1 MTRNCRNVTGFV
13 VAAVLFILA
22 GQVLASLEDWN
33 AEITAANPL
42 NWYRFDEPP
51 LSTDPNVP
59 SDPNCYD
66 YGSDGLNG
74 VYSNVALAQDGVLG
88 AETAALFTRTALSII
103 TFSDATPIEGD
114 WTVEYIVNK
123 RQWWTAAL
131 HDDTFTS
138 IRMEGY
144 NTWDV
149 GFTFYNKGYLP
160 EYGQDY
166 TFHVV
171 EFQSAQPPIGK
182 WIHLV
187 FRSNEKGTQ
196 VFINGML
203 VGTSRDKIA
212 FPRAHIGQGSRV
224 GTDPLGAT
232 LDEVVVFDRALTD
245 EEIARHAFAGLPDLI
260 PDGFERYTDSTELAS
275 LWTSDATLTLETSEV
290 HKGSKSMK
298 AQFATS
304 GSIEKP
310 LARKDDYTGN
320 YGHEIS
326 IQLKGDATNNPGD
339 VTLSVLDSDGVVFAD
354 KTYVN
359 ATQLSNWMPLVI
371 TVRDPNLPWSDVSGV
386 KIDVG
391 AASTMYFD
399 ELNTKA
405 PTPRKVVEW
414 KFNDGGGNTA
424 SDSSGNN
431 IDGSMEGFVS
441 PNWVDGR
448 TGQAGDY
455 AIEFSSKQTQK
466 ITALNLDLPALG
478 LSDIF
483 KGDSSWTINIWVR
496 FEQLTNISMIGG
508 FGDCSYQDL
517 TEWEDRYFNQW
528 EADMEFNFN
537 GGADYNWAF
546 WYWDLAV
553 DRWQMWTITY
563 NKWTRLMT
571 LYRDGRRLRKSQ
583 RTLVDTPQNSVKL
596 GNVGTVF
603 NADDAQVPL
612 EAQLDDFCIWDGEI
626 PWMDDDPETDDVL
639 SLYGGSI
646 CYNSSPYDSDGDCKV
661 NITDLVEIATAWLE
675 DGRITGDL

>member
-1 MTRNCRNVTGFV
+1 MVGHIQ
-13 VAAVLFILA
+13 ADLS
-22 GQVLASLEDWN
+22 GWN
-33 AEITAANPL
+33 AEITAANPI

-51 LSTDPNVP
+51 LPTDPNLP

-74 VYSNVALAQDGVLG
+74 IYSNVALAQDGVLA
-88 AETAALFTRTALSII
+88 AEKAAPFTRTALSVV
-103 TFSDATPIEGD
+103 TFSNATPIEGD
-114 WTVEYIVNK
+114 WTAEYIVNK

-131 HDDTFTS
+131 HDNTFTS
-138 IRMEGY
+138 IRLEGY

-187 FRSNEKGTQ
+187 FRSNAEGTQ
-196 VFINGML
+196 VFINGTL

-212 FPRAHIGQGSRV
+212 FPRDHIGQGSRV

-260 PDGFERYTDSTELAS
+260 PDSFERYADSTELAG
-275 LWTSDATLTLETSEV
+275 LWTGDAALTLEATEV
-290 HKGSKSMK
+290 HEGAQSMK

-304 GSIEKP
+304 GSIEKL
-310 LARKDDYTGN
+310 LARKDDYAG
-320 YGHEIS
+320 YEGHEIS
-326 IQLKGDATNNPGD
+326 IHLKGDAANNPGD
-339 VTLSVLDSDGVVFAD
+339 VTLSVLDSDGVAFAD
-354 KTYVN
+354 KTYGN
-359 ATQLSNWMPLVI
+359 ATQLTDWTALVI
-371 TVRDPNLPWSDVSGV
+371 KVSDPNLPWSNVSGV

-399 ELNTKA
+399 ELNAKA

-424 SDSSGNN
+424 SDSSGNG

-455 AIEFSSKQTQK
+455 AIEFTGKQTQR

-478 LSDIF
+478 LEDIF
-483 KGDSSWTINIWVR
+483 KADSSWTINIWLK
-496 FEQLTNISMIGG
+496 FEQDDYISMIGG
-508 FGDCSYQDL
+508 FGDCSYNEF
-517 TEWEDRYFNQW
+517 TEYEDRYFNQW
-528 EADMEFNFN
+528 YGNVEFNY
-537 GGADYNWAF
+537 GGTGFYGWI
-546 WYWDLAV
+546 LRV
-553 DRWQMWTITY
+553 GEWQMRTITY
-563 NKWTRLMT
+563 NKWTGLLT
-571 LYRDGRRLRKSQ
+571 YYRDGRRLIIRQPS
-583 RTLVDTPQNSVKL
+583 LVDTPQNAVKL
-596 GNVGTVF
+596 GNVGTVVWT
-603 NADDAQVPL
+603 DEGDPQSYL
-612 EAQLDDFCIWDGEI
+612 EAQIDDFTIWDGEI

-646 CYNSSPYDSDGDCKV
+646 CYDASPYDVDGDCQV
-661 NITDLVEIATAWLE
+661 NIADLVEVTLVWLE
-675 DGRITGDL
+675 DGRVTGDL